1 MLSGYVMPGWWNG
14 ITPVTYGYEACKSGH
29 SYGPAVRRYYLLHY
43 VLEGRGEFFH
53 KDGTYTIGPGEIFVI
68 LPGEVTTYRADR
80 DNPWHYVWLGFESDI
95 PLPFLEEPV
104 LRQKPV
110 RHVFDSL
117 VRYCGAAGV
126 ESKIYALM
134 YDLLWMLQRGTG
146 EPERQGKSYAAYTK
160 AYLEDSYMF
169 PVCMQTLAERL
180 HIDRRY
186 MTAVFREAFGVSP
199 QAYLT
204 ELRLRRARDFLQQGY
219 PVGEAALMAG
229 FSDPAN
235 FSRKYRQRFGVSP
248 VTDRNNVSNS

>member
-1 MLSGYVMPGWWNG
+1 MVSGYVMSGWWNG
-14 ITPVTYGYEACKSGH
+14 LAPVTYGYEACESGH

-43 VLEGRGEFFH
+43 VLEGRGMFYR
-53 KDGTYTIGPGEIFVI
+53 KDGSYPVSPGEIFVI
-68 LPGEVTTYRADR
+68 RPGEVTTYRADR
-80 DNPWHYVWLGFESDI
+80 DNPWHYVWLGFESDV

-110 RHVFDSL
+110 RHIFDSL
-117 VRYCGAAGV
+117 VRHCGEQGT

-134 YDLLWMLQRGTG
+134 YDLLWSLQRGTD
-146 EPERQGKSYAAYTK
+146 EPECQGKSYAAYTK
-160 AYLEDSYMF
+160 VYLEDSYMF
-169 PVCMQTLAERL
+169 PVSMQALADSL

-219 PVGEAALMAG
+219 PVGEAASMAG

-235 FSRKYRQRFGVSP
+235 FSRKYRQHFGVSP
-248 VTDRNNVSNS
+248 TADREIVSKS